1 MLCTATISSFSPPRY
16 RLRPR
21 VLRDVSKLD
30 TKISLLGEEVAFPI
44 CVSPM
49 GQQCV
54 VHPEGEA
61 ATARGMHHV
70 TDEISQSP
78 THPSIYSPPAC
89 ANLGTCMTLSTYSTT
104 SMEDVAMANGS
115 GLRWYM
121 LCVLKDRGV
130 TRDLI
135 QRAERAGY
143 KALVVTVDVPTS
155 GVRLVNARNP
165 YILPSHLCLANF
177 TSTRLQSSFD
187 KDRRHVLKMVYSLMD
202 PSSTWDTI
210 DWICSVTKLPV
221 LLKGI
226 LTAEDAVEAVKHN
239 IRGIIVSNHGARQL
253 DGVPATVSLF
263 VSAGCLLLMEHL
275 PCRLMFSMRW
285 WRL

>member
-1 MLCTATISSFSPPRY
+1 M
-16 RLRPR
+16 
-21 VLRDVSKLD
+21 LRDVSELD
-30 TKISLLGEEVAFPI
+30 TKVSLLGEEVAFPI

-78 THPSIYSPPAC
+78 THPSIYSSLYALLCLQYIFHCNWPPPPPAC
-89 ANLGTCMTLSTYSTT
+89 ANLGTCMTLSTWSSTN
-104 SMEDVAMANGS
+104 MDDVAMANGS
-115 GLRWYM
+115 GLRWYQ
-121 LCVLKDRGV
+121 LYAFKDRGM
-130 TRDLI
+130 TTSMI

-143 KALVVTVDVPTS
+143 KALVVTVDVLRVGKQLPVTRKHFR
-155 GVRLVNARNP
+155 V
-165 YILPSHLCLANF
+165 PSHRSFSNF
-177 TSTRLQSSFD
+177 SEHLQSSFNI
-187 KDRRHVLKMVYSLMD
+187 KENVHSLTTTVMD
-202 PSSTWDTI
+202 PSSTWDDI

-226 LTAEDAVEAVKHN
+226 LTSEDAVEAVKHN
-239 IRGIIVSNHGARQL
+239 IRGIIVSNHGGRKL

-263 VSAGCLLLMEHL
+263 QLATSYSWNTPPH
-275 PCRLMFSMRW
+275 RLMSSVRW